1 MHKSEHFLSSEY
13 LFFVDRFRLSKF
25 HVDVNLL
32 ADKKRFLNGTRR
44 DFQQFIV
51 QGKNISTERVDSKLS
66 YHAMIENFCLPEID
80 IFDFSFYTSKSRARD
95 RILKLKKCS

>member
-1 MHKSEHFLSSEY
+1 MQIMSVHMMHKSEHFLSSEY

-32 ADKKRFLNGTRR
+32 TDKKRFLNGTRR

-51 QGKNISTERVDSKLS
+51 QGKKYIN
-66 YHAMIENFCLPEID
+66 
-80 IFDFSFYTSKSRARD
+80 
-95 RILKLKKCS
+95 